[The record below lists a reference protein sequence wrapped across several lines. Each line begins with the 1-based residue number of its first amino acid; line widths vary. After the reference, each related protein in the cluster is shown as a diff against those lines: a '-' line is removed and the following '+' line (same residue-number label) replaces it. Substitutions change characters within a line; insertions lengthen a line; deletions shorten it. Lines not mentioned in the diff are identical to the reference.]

1 MTENILE
8 LTNVSKYFELKEG
21 FFNRKTQTVKAVE
34 NVSFVI
40 PKRQTF
46 AVVGE
51 SGSGKSTLANLIMKF
66 TDVTQGDIRFKG
78 ESILTLTDNQLN
90 TYRQQVQM
98 VFQDPSSSLNPS
110 KTLRQIIEEPMI
122 IHKVGD
128 AVSRKK
134 RVEELLE
141 VIRLPKSFIDRYPH
155 TLSGGQK
162 QRVGIARAIAL
173 DCDLLI
179 LDEPTSALDVSVQA
193 TIIQLLEE
201 IQAEFGMTYF
211 FITHDLALVKN
222 FCDEA
227 IVMKSGEIIERG
239 PVKAIF
245 NHPQEDYTKKLIK
258 AIPVISKEEE
268 DFLASIGV

>member
-1 MTENILE
+1 MTETILE
-8 LTNVSKYFELKEG
+8 LKHVTKHFEIKEG
-21 FFNRKTQTVKAVE
+21 FFNRKTQIVKAVE
-34 NVSFVI
+34 NVSFAI
-40 PKRQTF
+40 PKKQTF

-66 TDVTQGDIRFKG
+66 TDVTQGDILFKG
-78 ESILTLTDNQLN
+78 KSILNFNNTELN
-90 TYRQQVQM
+90 KYRQQVQM

-110 KTLRQIIEEPMI
+110 KTLSQIIEEPMI

-128 AVSRKK
+128 ATARKK

-141 VIRLPKSFIDRYPH
+141 VIRLPKSFKDRYPH

-193 TIIQLLEE
+193 TIIQLLED
-201 IQAEFGMTYF
+201 IQEEFGMTYF

-227 IVMKSGEIIERG
+227 IVMKSREIVERG
-239 PVKAIF
+239 AVQGIF